1 TRARSARRTRHR
13 WRSATSSARCRPAAR
28 WRSSRASRSSAS
40 CSSGSSRATTRA
52 RGSPRTTRS
61 GSPPS
66 EASEMTTMNDA
77 LILDGIRAASGKDR
91 AGRSAVRPDDRA
103 ANVNTQLLA
112 RNEGAR
118 EHLEEIIFGNTNQAG
133 EDNRNVAR
141 MALLLAGLP
150 YEVTGVTVNRLC
162 GSGMEA
168 LVQVSRAIEV
178 GDLDVAVAGGVE
190 SMTRAPYT
198 MPKADE
204 PFPRRPPP
212 VYDTSLGWRFENP
225 RMKERFPL
233 ISMGETAE
241 NVADEHGI
249 SRADQDAFALA
260 SQQKAAAA
268 WEAGR
273 FADEVVPVVIPPA
286 NKKAQPGLLDRDES
300 VRPDTTLEKLA
311 ALKPVFRKGGTVT
324 AGNSSPLN

>member
-1 TRARSARRTRHR
+1 MTHAVIVDGLRTPIGKHR
-13 WRSATSSARCRPAAR
+13 
-28 WRSSRASRSSAS
+28 
-40 CSSGSSRATTRA
+40 G
-52 RGSPRTTRS
+52 
-61 GSPPS
+61 
-66 EASEMTTMNDA
+66 A
-77 LILDGIRAASGKDR
+77 LG
-91 AGRSAVRPDDRA
+91 AVRPDDMA
-103 ANVNTQLLA
+103 ADLIAALLA
-112 RNEGAR
+112 RHEDAKAD
-118 EHLEEIIFGNTNQAG
+118 LEEVVFGNTNQAG

-324 AGNSSPLN
+324 AGNSSPLNDGAAALLL